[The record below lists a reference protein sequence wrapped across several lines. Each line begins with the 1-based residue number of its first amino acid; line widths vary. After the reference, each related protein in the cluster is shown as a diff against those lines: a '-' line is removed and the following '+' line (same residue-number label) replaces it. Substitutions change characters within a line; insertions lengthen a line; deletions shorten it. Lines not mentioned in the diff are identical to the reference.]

1 VSVYIM
7 IGAPGA
13 GKGTQADILSERLAL
28 PHIAS
33 GELFREAM
41 RDGTALGRELE
52 SYVSRGAL
60 VPDDLSTRV
69 VLNRLARADAK
80 EGAILDGFPRTR
92 PQAEALDEAL
102 DRQGK
107 PIAAAFYV
115 GVSEAELMRRL
126 AGRWVC
132 RAAGH
137 VYHEVYQ
144 PPRVPG
150 ICDEDGSEL
159 YHRVDDLPAT
169 VRARLEQQLPPM
181 YEVVDYYNDRGIL
194 TCIDGERSID
204 EVAEALLSAIRRQP
218 VAPRQATPLRRVVSE
233 RTRGPRARTA

>member
-1 VSVYIM
+1 M

-13 GKGTQADILSERLAL
+13 GKGTQADVLSERLGL
-28 PHIAS
+28 PHVAS

-41 RDGTALGRELE
+41 RERTTLGRELE

-60 VPDDLSTRV
+60 VPDDLSIRV

-102 DRQGK
+102 DGQRK
-107 PIAAAFYV
+107 PIAAAFYI

-137 VYHEVYQ
+137 VYHEIYQ

-150 ICDEDGSEL
+150 VCDDDGSEL
-159 YHRVDDLPAT
+159 YQRVDDQPAT
-169 VRARLEQQLPPM
+169 VRARLQQQLPPM
-181 YEVVDYYNDRGIL
+181 FEVVDYYNDRGIL
-194 TCIDGERSID
+194 TCIDGERLID
-204 EVAEALLSAIRRQP
+204 EVTEALLSAIRRQP
-218 VAPRQATPLRRVVSE
+218 VAPRGAAPLRRVV
-233 RTRGPRARTA
+233 TDAARGPRARTA

>member
-1 VSVYIM
+1 M

-13 GKGTQADILSERLAL
+13 GKGTQADILAERLGV
-28 PHIAS
+28 PHVAS

-41 RDGTALGRELE
+41 RARTALGRELE

-69 VLNRLARADAK
+69 VLSRLGRADARA
-80 EGAILDGFPRTR
+80 GAILDGFPRTR
-92 PQAEALDEAL
+92 PQAEVLDEAL
-102 DRQGK
+102 DRQRK
-107 PIAAAFYV
+107 PIAAAFYI

-137 VYHEVYQ
+137 VYHEIYQ
-144 PPRVPG
+144 PPRVAG
-150 ICDEDGSEL
+150 ICDEDASEL
-159 YHRVDDLPAT
+159 YQRADDQPAT
-169 VRARLEQQLPPM
+169 VRARLQQQLPPM

-194 TCIDGERSID
+194 VCIDGERSID
-204 EVAEALLSAIRRQP
+204 EVTDALLGAIRRRP
-218 VAPRQATPLRRVVSE
+218 VAPRASSPLRPVLSE
-233 RTRGPRARTA
+233 GGRGRARTA